1 MSGIAKEKS
10 SLRALADLFGVAF
23 TVAAVLFLSMA
34 FVHAQKVDK
43 PKDDKPKEDAVKKK
57 VRLGITLDEMAV
69 DSVLEGSTADGMG
82 LKVGDVIQAWADG
95 KADDETIWK
104 PVSAIADLLAIL
116 NNATVG
122 EIASIKVK
130 RGDKIVIVSG
140 ELKEQVKEP
149 AAEAG
154 DWTCSE
160 WFQADE
166 KDPPKLKD
174 YEGQTLV
181 LFFFQHW

>member
-1 MSGIAKEKS
+1 M
-10 SLRALADLFGVAF
+10 
-23 TVAAVLFLSMA
+23 
-34 FVHAQKVDK
+34 
-43 PKDDKPKEDAVKKK
+43 
-57 VRLGITLDEMAV
+57 RLGITLDGMAV

-82 LKVGDVIQAWADG
+82 LKVGDLIQAWADG

-166 KDPPKLKD
+166 KRPTKVERLRKARP
-174 YEGQTLV
+174 LV